1 MGVNHLS
8 LASMAGPGRA
18 SVPWP
23 RFGSPP
29 LAVVGHPSGEAR
41 LQPQHIV
48 MRYICQGLCEYVY
61 RIAIHRYDRS
71 QPLPSSMRLFV
82 YRGAVAD
89 LEIQMVLRNS
99 LWPADSPLPKAARLR
114 GTLGGNFMK
123 FIPCISIA
131 LLMSGAA
138 PMQAAGPR
146 RQNSHSKQFAD
157 CLDEFSPCDRSA
169 LNVQELQE
177 VRRVTQD
184 RNFLDCFSGFSD
196 CDKKQLN
203 AQQQLEVARQKRDQ
217 NLQNCMDG
225 IGECN
230 LPELNDQDRQQVA
243 QSARV
248 RNFQT
253 CLDGAG
259 ECDTTQLT
267 VNQKQQVENAN
278 HDRNLQSC
286 LEGLGQCDQAKF
298 SSQEQQDV
306 ARANQDR
313 NLRECLDGS
322 DECDRGRLTAMEQ
335 REMAALNGD
344 RKLQN

>member
-1 MGVNHLS
+1 
-8 LASMAGPGRA
+8 MAGPGRA

-217 NLQNCMDG
+217 N
-225 IGECN
+225 
-230 LPELNDQDRQQVA
+230 
-243 QSARV
+243 
-248 RNFQT
+248 FQT

-344 RKLQN
+344 RKL